1 MGLIT
6 WSDAHSSEQ
15 PSGVTGDL
23 LVLLSAVCYAAYT
36 TAIRY
41 HLPDDEHVSMSLFF
55 GLIGALNLICLAP
68 VVISFGIFSRS
79 IFAGLGVRVF
89 FLTVFK
95 GGAPL
100 LRCP

>member
-6 WSDAHSSEQ
+6 WSDAHSSQ
-15 PSGVTGDL
+15 QSSGVSGDL
-23 LVLLSAVCYAAYT
+23 LVLLSAVFYAAYT

-55 GLIGALNLICLAP
+55 GLIGALNLIGLAP
-68 VVISFGIFSRS
+68 VVISLGIFSNGFFGGLS
-79 IFAGLGVRVF
+79 IRVF

-95 GGAPL
+95 GEGPL
-100 LRCP
+100 